1 MREKDGTKIFF
12 LLNHQSVAVRITF
25 YKPMHD
31 FLTERTINGNYDL
44 PPHGILV
51 LDEIRTGE
59 SATPAEAP
67 ALAGAAR
74 QAV

>member
-1 MREKDGTKIFF
+1 M
-12 LLNHQSVAVRITF
+12 RITF

-51 LDEIRTGE
+51 LDESR
-59 SATPAEAP
+59 AAEAP
-67 ALAGAAR
+67 APAETPGGQPAAR
-74 QAV
+74 PAV